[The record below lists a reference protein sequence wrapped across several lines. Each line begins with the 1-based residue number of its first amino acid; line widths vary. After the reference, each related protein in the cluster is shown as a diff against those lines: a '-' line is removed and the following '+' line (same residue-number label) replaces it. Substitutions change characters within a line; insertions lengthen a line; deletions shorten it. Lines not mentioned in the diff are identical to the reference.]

1 VLKPFLERIRAGEVL
16 LADGALG
23 TMLMERGLRSGGCPD
38 EFVLSHLDVLQE
50 IARRYRA
57 AGAEIM
63 TTDTFGASPLKLA
76 SYGLADK
83 TGEINRRAVELMRA
97 VARDAAYVFA
107 DIGPSGRIVKPYGD
121 TEPEKVRA
129 SYEQQMAVLADA
141 GIDAFSLETMID
153 LAEAI
158 IAVKAA
164 KAVAPAIPVVAMMTF
179 EHRRKGFFTV
189 MGSSISQ
196 VAAGL
201 AEAGADVVGSNC
213 GNGIEPMIEIA
224 REFRKATSLPTSF
237 RANAG
242 LPQIVGAETHYPET
256 PEFTASR
263 LPELLDAGVSPIPRS
278 TGGQPPMAALDA
290 GASNACNP
298 NGGNPACPQR
308 GDRKSDA
315 GSGRFPS
322 SGAEAPRMR
331 GLGAGG
337 VSIVGGC
344 CGTTPDHIR
353 AFRQVLDQRTRR

>member
-1 VLKPFLERIRAGEVL
+1 MLKPFLERIREGEIL

-38 EFVLSHLDVLQE
+38 EFVLTHPYVLQD
-50 IARRYRA
+50 IARQYLS

-83 TGEINRRAVELMRA
+83 TREINHRAVELLRA
-97 VARDAAYVFA
+97 VAEDAAYVFA

-129 SYEQQMAVLADA
+129 SYEQQMAVLVDA

-153 LAEAI
+153 LAEGV

-164 KAVAPAIPVVAMMTF
+164 KVVAPAIPVIAMMTF

-224 REFRKATSLPTSF
+224 REFRAATSLPTSF

-242 LPQIVGAETHYPET
+242 LPQIVGAETRYPET
-256 PEFTASR
+256 PEFMAGR
-263 LPELLDAGVSPIPRS
+263 LPELLDA
-278 TGGQPPMAALDA
+278 
-290 GASNACNP
+290 
-298 NGGNPACPQR
+298 
-308 GDRKSDA
+308 
-315 GSGRFPS
+315 
-322 SGAEAPRMR
+322 
-331 GLGAGG
+331 G

-353 AFRQVLDQRTRR
+353 AFRQVLDQRARR